1 MKVDYKRQLELLDTV
16 LMGDA
21 DAFVALGELRRMV
34 LSAQRD
40 WIADS
45 WDSIAEQ
52 DLVRRG
58 VKKSNKPEYA
68 TNINGGAYFAEMK
81 ERHMATARAESTR
94 PPSDAELPEIQRPA
108 GKRRAVDVTC
118 PTCRVKPGRP
128 CVQKDGSR
136 RDGYH
141 VPRRKASGT
150 FGSRKPLRD
159 PVGPGAS

>member
-1 MKVDYKRQLELLDTV
+1 MRVDYKRQLELLDTV

-40 WIADS
+40 SIADS

-58 VKKSNKPEYA
+58 IKKSVTPLPE
-68 TNINGGAYFAEMK
+68 N
-81 ERHMATARAESTR
+81 
-94 PPSDAELPEIQRPA
+94 ELPEIQRPA
-108 GKRRAVDVTC
+108 GGGKRRAVDVTC

-159 PVGPGAS
+159 PVGSGAS